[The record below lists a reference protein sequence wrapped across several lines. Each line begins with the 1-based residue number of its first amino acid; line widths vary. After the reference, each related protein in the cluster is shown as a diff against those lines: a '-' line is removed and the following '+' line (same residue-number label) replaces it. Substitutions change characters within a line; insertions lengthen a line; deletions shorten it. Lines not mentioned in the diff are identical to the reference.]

1 MDNTQDIKKIIKSY
15 NFYNKCDYIRNMG
28 ESRWTDIYI
37 NKIEKNLSIN
47 SKYILKLDDKL
58 EGKNILLYTNNLAS
72 IFNEINKELI
82 PKIEGYDI
90 NRNRLHGYYQGN
102 GKILIGKKGGKNIEI
117 QMEEL
122 SLDRLLRKVNYRAL
136 IEDCDKKEKHQLL
149 QSFIVDLGVSFN
161 LLFKVAKN
169 DENYSVNSIKLKEY
183 AYLKNSDLNIF
194 NLIEEKDNLSN
205 ESIKKIDRTDV
216 IWINKIS
223 NDITD
228 AFEVELSSRMQVT
241 LNRLNEIDKFYE
253 RKNKDIR
260 LVIVSDENGRKQVE
274 RQLLTITYNS
284 MFNRNN
290 LYFLSI
296 NDLIYLLESKS
307 SSNNKK
313 EEYFNKL
320 NQFKHKNI

>member
-1 MDNTQDIKKIIKSY
+1 MDNRQDIKKIIKSY

-37 NKIEKNLSIN
+37 SKIEKNLSIN

-58 EGKNILLYTNNLAS
+58 EGKNILLYTNDLAS

-102 GKILIGKKGGKNIEI
+102 GKILIGKKGGKNIEV

-122 SLDRLLRKVNYRAL
+122 SLDRLLRKVNYRL
-136 IEDCDKKEKHQLL
+136 LLEDCDKKDKHQLL

-169 DENYSVNSIKLKEY
+169 DESYKLNNMKLKEY

-194 NLIEEKDNLSN
+194 NLIEETDNLSN

-216 IWINKIS
+216 IWVNKIS

-241 LNRLNEIDKFYE
+241 LNRLNEIDKLYE

-274 RQLLTITYNS
+274 RELLTITYNS

-296 NDLIYLLESKS
+296 SDLIYLLESKS
-307 SSNNKK
+307 SPNNKK